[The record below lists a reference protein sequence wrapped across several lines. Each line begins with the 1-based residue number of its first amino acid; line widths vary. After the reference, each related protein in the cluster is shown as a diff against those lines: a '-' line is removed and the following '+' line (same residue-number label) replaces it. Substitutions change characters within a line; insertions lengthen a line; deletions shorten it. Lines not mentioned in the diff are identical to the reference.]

1 MVNKFKRWFN
11 TNILGKYY
19 VDNVEVTDDFEIL
32 KLQIKHGE
40 WALEYGGTN
49 ISTIHRKGVDIW
61 VNHAN
66 WLRGW
71 DEDASVSYDFLS
83 NSERDELGPVVRE
96 FLRNNNPS
104 IKDMIK

>member
-1 MVNKFKRWFN
+1 MVNKLKRWFN

-19 VDNVEVTDDFEIL
+19 VDDVEVTDDFEIL

-40 WALEYGGTN
+40 WTLEYGGTN
-49 ISTIHRKGVDIW
+49 ISTIRRRGVEIW

-71 DEDASVSYDFLS
+71 AGNGVSYDFLS
-83 NSERDELGPVVRE
+83 NAEREELGPVVRE

-104 IKDMIK
+104 VGDMIK